1 MENYLSF
8 LLTRLKSLR
17 NEKRAA
23 SSKKYMKDQYEFL
36 GVDTKT
42 RREVLNL
49 FLKEY
54 GIPPAH
60 RMKELSFYL
69 WNLPERDFQHVA
81 VDLLNIVKKKLRE
94 EDINWLEQ
102 LMIQKSWWDTVDG
115 LASWIAGTYFTLYPH
130 KTSVITE
137 GWMNS
142 GNMWLQR
149 TAVIFQLKYK
159 MKTDTKLLSDYI
171 IRLSDRKEFF
181 IRKAIGWALREYS
194 KTNKQWV
201 RNFIQNHKLS
211 SLSYKEASKYV

>member
-1 MENYLSF
+1 MESYLSP
-8 LLTRLKSLR
+8 LIKKLKSFR

-23 SSKKYMKDQYEFL
+23 SSKKYLKDQYEFL

-54 GIPPAH
+54 GIPSAH
-60 RMKELSFYL
+60 RMKEVSFYL

-81 VDLLNIVKKKLRE
+81 VDLLNKVKKKLLE

-102 LMIQKSWWDTVDG
+102 LIIQKSWWDTVDG

-137 GWMNS
+137 MWMNS

-149 TAVIFQLKYK
+149 AAIIFQLKYK
-159 MKTDTKLLSDYI
+159 MKTDTRLLSDYI
-171 IRLSDRKEFF
+171 VRLSDRKEFF

-194 KTNKQWV
+194 KTDKQWV
-201 RNFIQNHKLS
+201 KNFIQNHELS